1 MSRKYRVVTLGGGV
15 GAGKFLEGLYEF
27 RKEIDLNL
35 IINTSDDIDIYGVRV
50 SPDVDTVIY
59 WLSNNIDRKKGWGI
73 KGDTLNLVNESSS
86 NWFNL
91 GDLDYQYNKK
101 KKVDMDKGMSLQENI
116 KYRCKELGLSGV
128 NILPM
133 TNERVETHILTSEGK
148 MHFQEYLIRNRML
161 PTVLGIEFEN
171 IVNAKP
177 ADTLL
182 EIIRESDLVIY
193 CPSNPLISIDP
204 ILEVKGIYDEIKM
217 SDSKKVAISPIVND
231 KAFKGPILNLMKL
244 KGLELS
250 VLGVA
255 EYYKTKADFL
265 LIDNSDKHYEKRIKE
280 FGLEPIITNINM
292 TSKDVSFNISK
303 IILDLL

>member
-1 MSRKYRVVTLGGGV
+1 MSSKSRVVTLGGGV

-27 RKEIDLNL
+27 KKEINLNL

-59 WLSNNIDRKKGWGI
+59 WLSNNINRKKGWGI

-91 GDLDYQYNKK
+91 GDIDYQYNKK
-101 KKVDMDKGMSLQENI
+101 KKVDMDKGMTLQENI
-116 KYRCKELGLSGV
+116 KFRCKELGLSDV
-128 NILPM
+128 TILPM
-133 TNERVETHILTSEGK
+133 TNDKVETYILTPEGK
-148 MHFQEYLIRNRML
+148 MHFQKYLIKNKML
-161 PTVLGIEFEN
+161 PKVLGIEFQN
-171 IVNAKP
+171 IANASP
-177 ADTLL
+177 AHSLIDLVK
-182 EIIRESDLVIY
+182 ESDLIIY

-280 FGLEPIITNINM
+280 FGLEPIVTNINM
-292 TSKDVSFNISK
+292 TSKDVSINISK

>member
-1 MSRKYRVVTLGGGV
+1 MSSKSLVVTLGGGV

-27 RKEIDLNL
+27 KKEINLNL

-59 WLSNNIDRKKGWGI
+59 WLSDNIDRKKGWGI

-91 GDLDYQYNKK
+91 GDLDFEYNKK
-101 KKVDMDKGMSLQENI
+101 KKVEIDKGMTLQENI
-116 KYRCKELGLSGV
+116 KFRSKELGLSDV

-133 TNERVETHILTSEGK
+133 SNDKVETYILTSEGK
-148 MHFQEYLIRNRML
+148 MHFQKYLIKNKML
-161 PTVLGIEFEN
+161 PEVLGIEFQN
-171 IVNAKP
+171 IANASP
-177 ADTLL
+177 AHSLL
-182 EIIRESDLVIY
+182 ELVKESDLIIF

-280 FGLEPIITNINM
+280 FGLEPIVTNINM
-292 TSKDVSFNISK
+292 TSKDVSINISK

>member
-1 MSRKYRVVTLGGGV
+1 MSSKYRVVTLGGGV

-27 RKEIDLNL
+27 KNEINLNL

-101 KKVDMDKGMSLQENI
+101 KKVDMDKGMTLQESI
-116 KYRCKELGLSGV
+116 KFRCKELGLSDV
-128 NILPM
+128 TILPM
-133 TNERVETHILTSEGK
+133 TNDKVETYILTSEGK
-148 MHFQEYLIRNRML
+148 MHFQKYLIKNKML
-161 PTVLGIEFEN
+161 PKVLGIEFQN
-171 IVNAKP
+171 IANASP
-177 ADTLL
+177 AHSLL
-182 EIIRESDLVIY
+182 DLVKESDLIIY
-193 CPSNPLISIDP
+193 CPSNPFISIDP
-204 ILEVKGIYDEIKM
+204 ILEVKGIYDEIQT

-231 KAFKGPILNLMKL
+231 KAFKGPILDLMKL

-265 LIDNSDKHYEKRIKE
+265 LIDNSDKHYERRIKE

-292 TSKDVSFNISK
+292 TSKDVSINISK

>member
-27 RKEIDLNL
+27 KNEINLNL

-101 KKVDMDKGMSLQENI
+101 KKVDMDKGMTLQENI
-116 KYRCKELGLSGV
+116 KFRCKELGLSDV
-128 NILPM
+128 TILPM
-133 TNERVETHILTSEGK
+133 TNDKVETYILTSEGK
-148 MHFQEYLIRNRML
+148 MHFQKYLIKNKML
-161 PTVLGIEFEN
+161 PKVLGIEFQN
-171 IVNAKP
+171 IANASP
-177 ADTLL
+177 AHSLL
-182 EIIRESDLVIY
+182 DLVKESDLIIY
-193 CPSNPLISIDP
+193 CPSNPFISIDP
-204 ILEVKGIYDEIKM
+204 ILEVKGIYDEIQT

-231 KAFKGPILNLMKL
+231 KAFKGPILDLMKL

-265 LIDNSDKHYEKRIKE
+265 LIDNSDKHYERRIKE
-280 FGLEPIITNINM
+280 FGLEPIVTNINM
-292 TSKDVSFNISK
+292 TSKDVSINISK

>member
-1 MSRKYRVVTLGGGV
+1 MSRKNRVVTLGGGV

-27 RKEIDLNL
+27 KNEINLNL

-91 GDLDYQYNKK
+91 GDLDYRYNKK

-128 NILPM
+128 NIIPM
-133 TNERVETHILTSEGK
+133 TNERVENHILTSEVN

-182 EIIRESDLVIY
+182 EIVRESDLVIY

-255 EYYKTKADFL
+255 AYYKTKADFV
-265 LIDNSDKHYEKRIKE
+265 LIDN
-280 FGLEPIITNINM
+280 
-292 TSKDVSFNISK
+292 
-303 IILDLL
+303 

>member
-1 MSRKYRVVTLGGGV
+1 MSSKSLVVTLGGGV

-27 RKEIDLNL
+27 KKEINLNL

-59 WLSNNIDRKKGWGI
+59 WLSDNIDRKKGWGI

-91 GDLDYQYNKK
+91 GDLDFEYNKK
-101 KKVDMDKGMSLQENI
+101 KKVEIDKGMTLQENI
-116 KYRCKELGLSGV
+116 KFRSKELGLSDV

-133 TNERVETHILTSEGK
+133 SNDKVETYILTSEGK
-148 MHFQEYLIRNRML
+148 MHFQKYLIKNKML
-161 PTVLGIEFEN
+161 PEVLGIEFQN
-171 IVNAKP
+171 IANASP
-177 ADTLL
+177 AHSLL
-182 EIIRESDLVIY
+182 ELIKESDLIIF

-280 FGLEPIITNINM
+280 FGLEPIVTNINM
-292 TSKDVSFNISK
+292 TSKDVSINISK

>member
-27 RKEIDLNL
+27 KNEINLNL

-59 WLSNNIDRKKGWGI
+59 WLSDNIDRKKGWGI

-101 KKVDMDKGMSLQENI
+101 KKVDMDKGMTLQENI
-116 KYRCKELGLSGV
+116 KFRCKELGLFDV
-128 NILPM
+128 TILPM
-133 TNERVETHILTSEGK
+133 TNDKVETYILTSEGK
-148 MHFQEYLIRNRML
+148 MHFQKYLIKNKML
-161 PTVLGIEFEN
+161 PKVLGIEFQN
-171 IVNAKP
+171 IANASP
-177 ADTLL
+177 AHSLL
-182 EIIRESDLVIY
+182 DLVKESDLIIY

-204 ILEVKGIYDEIKM
+204 ILEVKGIYDEIQM

-280 FGLEPIITNINM
+280 FGLEPIVTNINM
-292 TSKDVSFNISK
+292 TSKDVSINISK

>member
-1 MSRKYRVVTLGGGV
+1 MSSKYRVVTLGGGV

-27 RKEIDLNL
+27 KNEIDLNL

-59 WLSNNIDRKKGWGI
+59 WLSDNIDRKKGWGI

-101 KKVDMDKGMSLQENI
+101 KKVDMDKGMTLQENI
-116 KYRCKELGLSGV
+116 KFRCKELGLFDV
-128 NILPM
+128 TILPM
-133 TNERVETHILTSEGK
+133 TNDKVETYILTSEGK
-148 MHFQEYLIRNRML
+148 MHFQKYLIKNKML
-161 PTVLGIEFEN
+161 PKVLGIEFQN
-171 IVNAKP
+171 IANASP
-177 ADTLL
+177 AHSLL
-182 EIIRESDLVIY
+182 DLVKESDLIIY

-265 LIDNSDKHYEKRIKE
+265 LIDNSDKHYVKRIKE

-292 TSKDVSFNISK
+292 TSKDVSINISK

>member
-1 MSRKYRVVTLGGGV
+1 MSSKSRVVTLGGGV

-27 RKEIDLNL
+27 RKEINLNL

-59 WLSNNIDRKKGWGI
+59 WLSDNIDRKKGWGI

-91 GDLDYQYNKK
+91 GDLDFEYNKK
-101 KKVDMDKGMSLQENI
+101 KKVEIDKGMTLQENI
-116 KYRCKELGLSGV
+116 KFRSKELGLSDV

-133 TNERVETHILTSEGK
+133 SNDKVETYILTSEGK
-148 MHFQEYLIRNRML
+148 MHFQKYLIKNKML
-161 PTVLGIEFEN
+161 PEVLGIEFQN
-171 IVNAKP
+171 IANASP
-177 ADTLL
+177 AHSLL
-182 EIIRESDLVIY
+182 ELVKESDLIIF

-280 FGLEPIITNINM
+280 FGLEPIVTNINM
-292 TSKDVSFNISK
+292 TSKDVSINISK